1 MILYAVAAEQ
11 SLGRLF
17 LAGIGPGLLLVAL
30 FSLYAAW
37 RFSREHAAARVAY
50 QDHGRR
56 SAYLDQHQYTLREK
70 VGMLPRVLPFVIL
83 LIGVMAALYGGYA
96 TPSETAGLGG
106 VLALLLI
113 AIVYHIWRPA
123 QLKPILAAA
132 LTESTML
139 MFIIGMSL
147 LFSYVM
153 SYLHISQSAAEWIVA
168 LSLSKWVLLSATLVF
183 TIVLGFFLPPVSI
196 ILMTVPIIL
205 PPLKAAGFDLVWF
218 GILMTIV
225 MEMGLIHPPVG
236 LNIFVIK
243 NIAPDIP
250 LGRGHLG
257 RIAVRR
263 SHAARDHRDLRRSE
277 YRGVASGCGD
287 RREKIERATMPLKL
301 ATWNVNSLNVR
312 LPRLLDWL
320 AANQPDIIGLQE
332 TKLEDARFPALEIT
346 AAGYHAIFYG
356 QRTYNGVAIL
366 SRQAA
371 ADTRPDMPEFPDDH
385 KRVLATTI
393 GDIRVVCFYVPNGQ
407 ALTSDKYQYK
417 LRWLAAATAYIRH
430 ELERYPRLAVVGDM
444 NIAPEDRDVHDPA
457 LWRGQVLCSDAE
469 REAFRAWLALG
480 LKDAFRLFDQPE
492 KTFSWW
498 DYRQLA
504 FPKNKGLR
512 IDHVLLSPALAAS
525 CTSCRIDRQARKGEK
540 PSDHAPVIAELA
552 G

>member
-1 MILYAVAAEQ
+1 
-11 SLGRLF
+11 
-17 LAGIGPGLLLVAL
+17 
-30 FSLYAAW
+30 
-37 RFSREHAAARVAY
+37 
-50 QDHGRR
+50 
-56 SAYLDQHQYTLREK
+56 
-70 VGMLPRVLPFVIL
+70 
-83 LIGVMAALYGGYA
+83 
-96 TPSETAGLGG
+96 
-106 VLALLLI
+106 
-113 AIVYHIWRPA
+113 
-123 QLKPILAAA
+123 
-132 LTESTML
+132 
-139 MFIIGMSL
+139 
-147 LFSYVM
+147 
-153 SYLHISQSAAEWIVA
+153 
-168 LSLSKWVLLSATLVF
+168 
-183 TIVLGFFLPPVSI
+183 
-196 ILMTVPIIL
+196 
-205 PPLKAAGFDLVWF
+205 
-218 GILMTIV
+218 
-225 MEMGLIHPPVG
+225 
-236 LNIFVIK
+236 
-243 NIAPDIP
+243 
-250 LGRGHLG
+250 
-257 RIAVRR
+257 
-263 SHAARDHRDLRRSE
+263 
-277 YRGVASGCGD
+277 
-287 RREKIERATMPLKL
+287 MPLKL

-346 AAGYHAIFYG
+346 AAGYHAVFYG

-366 SRQAA
+366 SRRAA

-385 KRVLATTI
+385 KRVLAATI
-393 GDIRVVCFYVPNGQ
+393 GDVRVVCFYVPNGQ

-457 LWRGQVLCSDAE
+457 LWRGQILCSDAE

-504 FPKNKGLR
+504 FPKNNGLR